1 MANTAR
7 QRSLRFGTTCV
18 LLAALVAAVAL
29 IPHASYIA
37 LAVTLLGAYFA
48 YMRFRAPLTDPDL
61 FEVIVPFSV
70 LNFLYFGVGTIY
82 LVFEPDALN
91 FPALRPFLAPALA
104 LAVLG
109 YLCFLAGYAW
119 FFRATRPS
127 PLGKLVPN
135 HVLAYLAPGAVGA
148 VGLSVHSLQVSS
160 MASGGG
166 ISPALSFL
174 QQFGIL
180 FYVAWYLA
188 WHMFL
193 AGRLRRSAGVPL
205 LVALS
210 GMAAVVMFSNF
221 GGKALAITLLGMPAI
236 AFYEVKRRL
245 PVKSLVVVGL
255 IAIFVIFPLYNT
267 FRTTDRS
274 LDTMRRLDHTV
285 DVARSWN
292 SDRFLDA
299 SLFSFLQR
307 MTIVTS
313 LAAIISDTPRWVDYR
328 YGETLVLAPMALLIP
343 RFLWR
348 DKPNISIGKE
358 FGATF
363 RMTHALDLETEVA
376 PSMVGDFYWN
386 FAIPGVI
393 VGMLLLGMGYRW
405 YYQRYGTGAGF
416 DPVRKAIY
424 VALLPTALLFEGNF
438 AIIVAGFVKALIIVV
453 VFLLVLRRIGWMTER
468 PTS

>member
-1 MANTAR
+1 
-7 QRSLRFGTTCV
+7 
-18 LLAALVAAVAL
+18 
-29 IPHASYIA
+29 
-37 LAVTLLGAYFA
+37 
-48 YMRFRAPLTDPDL
+48 
-61 FEVIVPFSV
+61 
-70 LNFLYFGVGTIY
+70 
-82 LVFEPDALN
+82 
-91 FPALRPFLAPALA
+91 
-104 LAVLG
+104 
-109 YLCFLAGYAW
+109 
-119 FFRATRPS
+119 
-127 PLGKLVPN
+127 
-135 HVLAYLAPGAVGA
+135 
-148 VGLSVHSLQVSS
+148 
-160 MASGGG
+160 
-166 ISPALSFL
+166 
-174 QQFGIL
+174 
-180 FYVAWYLA
+180 
-188 WHMFL
+188 
-193 AGRLRRSAGVPL
+193 
-205 LVALS
+205 
-210 GMAAVVMFSNF
+210 
-221 GGKALAITLLGMPAI
+221 
-236 AFYEVKRRL
+236 
-245 PVKSLVVVGL
+245 
-255 IAIFVIFPLYNT
+255 
-267 FRTTDRS
+267 
-274 LDTMRRLDHTV
+274 V